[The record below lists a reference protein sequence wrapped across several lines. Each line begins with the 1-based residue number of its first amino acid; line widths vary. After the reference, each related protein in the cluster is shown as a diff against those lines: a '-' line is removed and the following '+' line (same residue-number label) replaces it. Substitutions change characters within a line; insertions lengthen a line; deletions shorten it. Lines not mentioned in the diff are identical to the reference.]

1 MIPSADKDT
10 LSFRNEPF
18 SDFSAPVVA
27 AQMRLAID
35 EVRAQFPLQF
45 PLLLQNQEVPTES
58 KIISVNPAHPDEII
72 AEHAAAGAALVP
84 KAIQQAQNAFPG
96 WSAKPPR
103 ERIDLL
109 TNAASLLRERKMLF
123 SAWMVLE
130 AGKNWTEA
138 DADTAEAIDFLEYYA
153 RQAAYLA
160 EVSPDIQLPGEIDRL
175 VYIPFGVGAVL
186 PPWNFPLAILAG
198 MTCSAIVMGNTVVL
212 KPSPYTPTI
221 AAQFIA
227 LLTECGLPPGV
238 VTLCQGGA
246 DFGDALVSHPLVQFV
261 SFTGSKKVGLQIY
274 SKIGHTIPGQN
285 GLKRAVLE
293 LGGKNSI
300 IVAEDADLESAADG
314 MVASAFGFNGQKCS
328 ACSRAIV
335 HESVIESFLELLK
348 IRMQSMQQ
356 GDPAENFATGPVS
369 SDIAYKRILDYIG
382 QGISRGKLL
391 CGGEAMTPPKA
402 GYFIKPTIFTGLEP
416 DDPVCMEEIFGPV
429 LCVIP
434 YKTLDEA
441 LAIANGTEYALT
453 GAIYSTSEE
462 TLDRAAREFQVGNLY
477 LNRKCTGAMV
487 GAHPFGGFKMS
498 GTDSKAGGPDYLLH
512 FVQAKSIARKI

>member
-1 MIPSADKDT
+1 MISGT
-10 LSFRNEPF
+10 NQSLSTFRNEPF
-18 SDFSAPVVA
+18 SDFSLPHVA
-27 AQMRLAID
+27 AQMRSAIN
-35 EVRAQFPLQF
+35 EVRTQLPLQV
-45 PLLLQNQEVPTES
+45 PLHLRGQELTTES
-58 KIISVNPAHPDEII
+58 MIVSVNPACPDESI
-72 AEHAAAGAALVP
+72 ARHTAAVVAQVP
-84 KAIQQAQNAFPG
+84 MAIQQAQDAFPS
-96 WSAKPPR
+96 WSAKQPR
-103 ERIDLL
+103 DRIDLL
-109 TNAASLLRERKMLF
+109 KSAASLLRERKMLF

-130 AGKNWTEA
+130 AGKNWVEA

-153 RQAAYLA
+153 RQAEHLA
-160 EVSPDIQLPGEIDRL
+160 NVSPDIQLPGEVDRL
-175 VYIPFGVGAVL
+175 VYIPFGVGAIL

-198 MTCSAIVMGNTVVL
+198 MTCAAIVMGNTVVL
-212 KPSPYTPTI
+212 KPSPFTPTI
-221 AAQFIA
+221 AAQFVA

-246 DFGDALVSHPLVQFV
+246 DFGDALVSHPQIQFV
-261 SFTGSKKVGLQIY
+261 SFTGSKKVGLHIY
-274 SKIGHTIPGQN
+274 SKVGHTIPGQT
-285 GLKRAVLE
+285 GLKRAILE

-300 IVAEDADLESAADG
+300 IVAADSDLESAADG
-314 MVASAFGFNGQKCS
+314 VVASAFGFNGQKCS

-335 HESVIESFLELLK
+335 HESVIKPFLELLK
-348 IRMQSMQQ
+348 TRMQSLQQ
-356 GDPAENFATGPVS
+356 GDPENNFATGPVS
-369 SDIAYKRILDYIG
+369 SDVAYKRILDYID
-382 QGISRGKLL
+382 QGRSRGKLL
-391 CGGEAMTPPKA
+391 WGGEAMTPPEA
-402 GYFIKPTIFTGLEP
+402 GYFIKPTIFTDLKP

-434 YKTLDEA
+434 FKTLDEA

-512 FVQAKSIARKI
+512 FGQAKSIARKI

>member
-1 MIPSADKDT
+1 
-10 LSFRNEPF
+10 
-18 SDFSAPVVA
+18 
-27 AQMRLAID
+27 MRQAID
-35 EVRAQFPLQF
+35 EVGAQLPLRL
-45 PLLLQNQEVPTES
+45 PLILLSQEIVADS
-58 KIISVNPAHPDEII
+58 KVVSVNPARPGQVI
-72 AEHAAAGAALVP
+72 AEHTAASVAHVP
-84 KAIQQAQNAFPG
+84 IAIQQAQDAFPC
-96 WSAKPPR
+96 WSAKPPQ
-103 ERIDLL
+103 ERIALL
-109 TNAASLLRERKMLF
+109 EKAASLLRERKMLF

-130 AGKNWTEA
+130 AGKNWVEA

-153 RQAAYLA
+153 RKAEHLA
-160 EVSPDIQLPGEIDRL
+160 NISPDIQLPGEIDRL

-246 DFGDALVSHPLVQFV
+246 DFGDALVGHPQIQFV
-261 SFTGSKKVGLQIY
+261 SFTGSKKVGLHIH
-274 SKIGHTIPGQN
+274 SKVGHTIPGQT

-300 IVAEDADLESAADG
+300 IVAADADLESAADG
-314 MVASAFGFNGQKCS
+314 VVASAFGFNGQKCS

-335 HESVIESFLELLK
+335 HESVIEPFLELLK
-348 IRMQSMQQ
+348 TRMQSLQQ

-369 SDIAYKRILDYIG
+369 SDIAYDRILDYLN
-382 QGISRGKLL
+382 QGRSRGKVLW
-391 CGGEAMTPPKA
+391 GGEAMTPPEA
-402 GYFIKPTIFTGLEP
+402 GYFIKPTIFTHLRP
-416 DDPVCMEEIFGPV
+416 DDPICKEEIFGPV

-434 YKTLDEA
+434 FETLDEA

-462 TLDRAAREFQVGNLY
+462 TLDRASREFQVGNLY

-487 GAHPFGGFKMS
+487 GAHPFGGFKLS